1 MLFKRLMAVLLTGIG
16 LCVQADT
23 GPASRVVTYQE
34 RSLYRN
40 VMVVEGRGYRCITF
54 GRLNGEQSCI
64 QLSQPNQLA
73 VSYTKGLM
81 SAFFVVTK
89 PNKVLVIG
97 LGGGV
102 VPRAIRAMYPT
113 VQIDTVELDPAV
125 VKVAKTHF
133 GFTEDE
139 KLKSYVSDG
148 RVFVRRQRH
157 AGIKYDVVFVDAM
170 ERDYIPEALLTK
182 EFMSEMSDILAVD
195 GVLVANTFAKGA
207 LQAYELATY
216 RSTFKQLYVFDLD
229 SGNRIIMSGREG
241 LPTIATMHKNALE
254 LNTALT
260 SIGVSPFS
268 LFAALNLNVPPD
280 SVRPL
285 TDQYSPSNLL
295 MLYAPGAT
303 SKVSR

>member
-1 MLFKRLMAVLLTGIG
+1 MLLKRLLTVLLTGIG
-16 LCVQADT
+16 LWVQADT

-40 VMVVEGRGYRCITF
+40 IMVVEGLGYRCITF
-54 GRLNGEQSCI
+54 GKLSGEQSCI
-64 QLSQPNQLA
+64 KLSNPGQLA

-81 SAFFVVTK
+81 SAFLAVNE
-89 PNKVLVIG
+89 PSKVLVIG

-102 VPRAIRAMYPT
+102 VPRAIRAMYPA

-139 KLKSYVSDG
+139 RLKSYVSDG
-148 RVFVRRQRH
+148 RMFVRQQRR
-157 AGIKYDVVFVDAM
+157 AGIKYDIVFVDAM
-170 ERDYIPEALLTK
+170 ERDYIPEHLLTQ
-182 EFMSEMSDILAVD
+182 EFMTEMSEILTVG
-195 GVLVANTFAKGA
+195 GVLVANTFTKGA

-216 RSTFKQLYVFDLD
+216 RIAFKQLYIFDLD
-229 SGNRIIMSGREG
+229 SGNRIIMAGRD
-241 LPTIATMHKNALE
+241 LPTIAAMHKNAQG
-254 LNTALT
+254 LNAALG
-260 SIGVSPFS
+260 SVGVSATWVFS
-268 LFAALNLNVPPD
+268 ALNLNVPPD

-295 MLYAPGAT
+295 MFYAPGAT
-303 SKVSR
+303 SKASR